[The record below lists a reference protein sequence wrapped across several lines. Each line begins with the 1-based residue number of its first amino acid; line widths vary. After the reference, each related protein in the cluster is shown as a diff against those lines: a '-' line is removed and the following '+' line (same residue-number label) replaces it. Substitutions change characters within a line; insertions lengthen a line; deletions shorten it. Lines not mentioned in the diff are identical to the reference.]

1 MSSSMTIES
10 LNFFPFDASS
20 LLVALPEIFLLS
32 AIVVILLLDLFL
44 SKKFK
49 QATYYLTQFSL
60 LATGAFAFN
69 LIGHDPTVIFSNS
82 FVLDD
87 MASVFKVFMMG
98 GTMLAMVYSRQYLTV
113 HGLFRGE
120 FFTLVLLA
128 VLGMMVMVSG
138 YSLLT
143 LYLGLEILSLSLYT
157 LIAIARERTDAVES
171 ALKYF
176 VLGAI
181 ASGLLLYGMSM
192 IYGISGSL
200 NISEIAA
207 FASSSTL
214 DSRETLITNFGL
226 VFLVIGIAFK
236 LGAVP
241 FHNWV
246 PDVYQ
251 GSPTAV
257 TMFISTVPKIAAV
270 AMLVRIL
277 IDGLGAMQPYWSDL
291 FMALAVLSIALGSVV
306 ALMQTNIKRMLAY
319 STISHIGF
327 IMLGVATGVVTGY
340 ASAVFYVLAYVLMSL
355 AAFGI
360 IILLNK
366 KGFEADLISDYK
378 GLSKHSPWFAL
389 MMLIIMFSMA
399 GVPPFIG
406 FYSKLFVLQQ
416 VISAGFV
423 TIAIIAVVFAVIS
436 AYYYLQIIKS
446 MYFDETDKEMS
457 ISAPMDMQL
466 VLSINAVLILVVGLF
481 PDYWMQLA
489 ISLF

>member
-1 MSSSMTIES
+1 
-10 LNFFPFDASS
+10 
-20 LLVALPEIFLLS
+20 
-32 AIVVILLLDLFL
+32 VVLLLDLFL
-44 SKKFK
+44 TKGFK
-49 QATYYLTQFSL
+49 QVTYYLTQISL
-60 LATGAFAFN
+60 FITGLLAFN
-69 LIGHDPTVIFSNS
+69 LIGHPETIIFSNS

-98 GTMLAMVYSRQYLTV
+98 SAMVAMVYSRHYLTQ
-113 HGLFRGE
+113 HDLFRGE
-120 FFTLVLLA
+120 YFVLVLLSI
-128 VLGMMVMVSG
+128 LGMMVMVSG

-157 LIAIARERTDAVES
+157 LIAIARKRSGAIEA

-200 NISEIAA
+200 NISEISA
-207 FASSSTL
+207 FASDANL
-214 DSRETLITNFGL
+214 ASRETLIINFGL

-241 FHNWV
+241 FHMWV

-251 GSPTAV
+251 GSPTSV

-270 AMLVRIL
+270 AMLVRL
-277 IDGLGAMQPYWSDL
+277 LVDGLGSMHAYWSDL
-291 FMALAVLSIALGSVV
+291 FMILALLSIALGSVV

-319 STISHIGF
+319 STISHVGF
-327 IMLGVATGVVTGY
+327 VMLGFVTGVISGY
-340 ASAVFYVLAYVLMSL
+340 GAATFYILVYVLMSL
-355 AAFGI
+355 AAFGV

-366 KGFEADLISDYK
+366 KGFEAEEISDYK
-378 GLSKHSPWFAL
+378 GLSKSSPWFAL
-389 MMLIIMFSMA
+389 MMLVVMLSMA

-406 FYSKLFVLQQ
+406 FYSKFFILQQ

-423 TIAIIAVVFAVIS
+423 TVAIIAVVFAVIS

-446 MYFDETDKEMS
+446 MYFNDAEQELT
-457 ISAPMDMQL
+457 ITAPMDIKL
-466 VLSINAVLILVVGLF
+466 VLSINAILILVVGLF
-481 PDYWMQLA
+481 PDFWMKLA
-489 ISLF
+489 LSLF

>member
-1 MSSSMTIES
+1 
-10 LNFFPFDASS
+10 
-20 LLVALPEIFLLS
+20 
-32 AIVVILLLDLFL
+32 
-44 SKKFK
+44 
-49 QATYYLTQFSL
+49 
-60 LATGAFAFN
+60 
-69 LIGHDPTVIFSNS
+69 
-82 FVLDD
+82 
-87 MASVFKVFMMG
+87 
-98 GTMLAMVYSRQYLTV
+98 
-113 HGLFRGE
+113 
-120 FFTLVLLA
+120 
-128 VLGMMVMVSG
+128 MMVMVSG

-157 LIAIARERTDAVES
+157 LIAIARERAGAVEA

-200 NISEIAA
+200 NINEIAN

-214 DSRETLITNFGL
+214 DSREALITNFGL

-251 GSPTAV
+251 GSPTSV
-257 TMFISTVPKIAAV
+257 TMFLSTVPKIAAV

-277 IDGLGAMQPYWSDL
+277 VDGLGAMQPYWSDL
-291 FMALAVLSIALGSVV
+291 FMVLAILSIALGSVV

-327 IMLGVATGVVTGY
+327 IMLGFVTGVITGY
-340 ASAVFYVLAYVLMSL
+340 GAAVFYVLVYVLMSL
-355 AAFGI
+355 AAFGM

-366 KGFEADLISDYK
+366 QGFEADQISDFK

-389 MMLIIMFSMA
+389 MMLVIMLSMA

-406 FYSKLFVLQQ
+406 FYSKLFILQQ
-416 VISAGFV
+416 VVSAGFV
-423 TIAIIAVVFAVIS
+423 TIAVIAVIFAVIS
-436 AYYYLQIIKS
+436 AYYYLQVIKS
-446 MYFDETDKEMS
+446 MYFEDADKEVAVT
-457 ISAPMDMQL
+457 APMDMQL

-481 PDYWMQLA
+481 PDFWMKLS

>member
-1 MSSSMTIES
+1 MMNT
-10 LNFFPFDASS
+10 FQFDTAS

-32 AIVVILLLDLFL
+32 AIVVVLLLDLFL
-44 SKKFK
+44 TKGFK
-49 QATYYLTQFSL
+49 QVTYYLTQISL
-60 LATGAFAFN
+60 FITGLLAFN
-69 LIGHDPTVIFSNS
+69 LIGHPETVIFSNS

-98 GTMLAMVYSRQYLTV
+98 SAMVAMVYSRHYLTQ
-113 HGLFRGE
+113 HDLFRGE
-120 FFTLVLLA
+120 YFVLVLLSI
-128 VLGMMVMVSG
+128 LGMMVMVSG

-157 LIAIARERTDAVES
+157 LIAIARKRSGAIEA

-200 NISEIAA
+200 NISEISA
-207 FASSSTL
+207 FASDANL
-214 DSRETLITNFGL
+214 ASRETLIINFGL

-241 FHNWV
+241 FHMWV

-251 GSPTAV
+251 GSPTSV

-270 AMLVRIL
+270 AMLVRL
-277 IDGLGAMQPYWSDL
+277 LVDGLGAMHPYWSDL
-291 FMALAVLSIALGSVV
+291 FMILALLSIALGSVV

-319 STISHIGF
+319 STISHVGF
-327 IMLGVATGVVTGY
+327 VMLGFVTGVITGY
-340 ASAVFYVLAYVLMSL
+340 GAATFYILVYVLMSL
-355 AAFGI
+355 AAFGV

-366 KGFEADLISDYK
+366 KGFEAEEISDYK
-378 GLSKHSPWFAL
+378 GLSKSSPWFAL
-389 MMLIIMFSMA
+389 MMLVVMLSMA

-406 FYSKLFVLQQ
+406 FYSKFFILQQ

-423 TIAIIAVVFAVIS
+423 TVAIIAVVFAVIS

-446 MYFDETDKEMS
+446 MYFNDAEQELT
-457 ISAPMDMQL
+457 IAAPMDMKL
-466 VLSINAVLILVVGLF
+466 VLSINATLILVVGLF
-481 PDYWMQLA
+481 PDFWMKLA
-489 ISLF
+489 LSLF

>member
-1 MSSSMTIES
+1 MNNMYT
-10 LNFFPFDASS
+10 FDTST
-20 LLVALPEIFLLS
+20 LWVALPEIFLLS
-32 AIVVILLLDLFL
+32 AIVVVLLLDLFL
-44 SKKFK
+44 TKPFK
-49 QATYYLTQFSL
+49 QVTYYLTQLSL
-60 LATGAFAFN
+60 LITGILAFN
-69 LIGHDPTVIFSNS
+69 LIGEPKAIIFGGS
-82 FVLDD
+82 FILDN
-87 MASVFKVFMMG
+87 MASVFKVFMAG
-98 GTMLAMVYSRQYLTV
+98 STMVALVYTRHYLTS
-113 HGLFRGE
+113 HKLFRGE
-120 FFTLVLLA
+120 YFVLVLLSM
-128 VLGMMVMVSG
+128 LGMMVMVSG

-157 LIAIARERTDAVES
+157 LIAIARERAGAVEA

-192 IYGISGSL
+192 VYGISGSI
-200 NISEIAA
+200 NISDIAT
-207 FASSSTL
+207 FAANATL
-214 DSRETLITNFGL
+214 ASREMLILNFGL

-241 FHNWV
+241 FHMWV

-251 GSPTAV
+251 GAPTSV
-257 TMFISTVPKIAAV
+257 TMFLSTAPKIAAV

-277 IDGLGAMQPYWSDL
+277 VDGMGAMHAYWSDL
-291 FMALAVLSIALGSVV
+291 FMVLALLSIVLGSVV

-327 IMLGVATGVVTGY
+327 ILLGFVTGVVTGY
-340 ASAVFYVLAYVLMSL
+340 GAAVFYVLVYILMSL
-355 AAFGI
+355 AAFGM

-366 KGFEADLISDYK
+366 QGFEADKISDFK

-389 MMLIIMFSMA
+389 MMLVIMLSMA

-406 FYSKLFVLQQ
+406 FYSKLFILQQ

-423 TIAIIAVVFAVIS
+423 TIAVIAVVFAVIS
-436 AYYYLQIIKS
+436 AYYYLQVVKS
-446 MYFDETDKEMS
+446 MYFEGSDQDIT
-457 ISAPMDMQL
+457 ITAPMDMKL
-466 VLSINAVLILVVGLF
+466 ILSINAVLILVVGIF
-481 PDYWMQLA
+481 PDFWMKLS

>member
-1 MSSSMTIES
+1 MNNINT
-10 LNFFPFDASS
+10 FDTTTLWSAT
-20 LLVALPEIFLLS
+20 PEIFLLS
-32 AIVVILLLDLFL
+32 AIVVVLLLDLFL
-44 SKKFK
+44 TKSFK
-49 QATYYLTQFSL
+49 QTTYYLTQASL
-60 LATGAFAFN
+60 FIAGALAFN
-69 LIGHDPTVIFSNS
+69 LINEPQTIIFGGS
-82 FVLDD
+82 FILDN
-87 MASVFKVFMMG
+87 MASVFKVFMVGSAMV
-98 GTMLAMVYSRQYLTV
+98 AMVYTRHYLTQ
-113 HGLFRGE
+113 HALFRGE
-120 FFTLVLLA
+120 YFILVMLS

-157 LIAIARERTDAVES
+157 LIAIARERAGAVEA

-200 NISEIAA
+200 NINEIAS
-207 FASSSTL
+207 FASSANL
-214 DSRETLITNFGL
+214 ASRETLILNFGL

-241 FHNWV
+241 FHMWV

-251 GSPTAV
+251 GAPTSV
-257 TMFISTVPKIAAV
+257 TLFLSTVPKIAAV

-277 IDGLGAMQPYWSDL
+277 VDGLGAMHAYWSDL
-291 FMALAVLSIALGSVV
+291 FMILAVLSIALGSVV

-319 STISHIGF
+319 STISHVGF
-327 IMLGVATGVVTGY
+327 IMLGFVTGVVSGY
-340 ASAVFYVLAYVLMSL
+340 GAAVFYILVYILMSL
-355 AAFGI
+355 AAFGM

-366 KGFEADLISDYK
+366 KGFEADQISDFR

-389 MMLIIMFSMA
+389 MMLVTMLSMA

-406 FYSKLFVLQQ
+406 FYSKFFILQQ

-423 TIAIIAVVFAVIS
+423 TVAVVAVVFAVIS

-446 MYFDETDKEMS
+446 MYFEDSDQEIS
-457 ISAPMDMQL
+457 IVAPMDMQL
-466 VLSINAVLILVVGLF
+466 ILSINAVLILVVGLF
-481 PDYWMQLA
+481 PDFWMKLSL
-489 ISLF
+489 SLF

>member
-1 MSSSMTIES
+1 MT
-10 LNFFPFDASS
+10 NTYTFDLSTLS
-20 LLVALPEIFLLS
+20 VALPEIFLLS
-32 AIVVILLLDLFL
+32 AIVIILLIDLFL
-44 SKKFK
+44 SKPFK
-49 QATYYLTQFSL
+49 QVTYYLMQFSL
-60 LATGAFAFN
+60 LTTGILAFN
-69 LIGHDPTVIFSNS
+69 LIGDPQVVIFGGS
-82 FVLDD
+82 FIMDN
-87 MASVFKVFMMG
+87 MASVFKVFMAG
-98 GTMLAMVYSRQYLTV
+98 ATMVAMVYTRHYLIQHT
-113 HGLFRGE
+113 LFRGE
-120 FFTLVLLA
+120 YFILVLLS

-157 LIAIARERTDAVES
+157 LIAIARERAGAVEA

-192 IYGISGSL
+192 IYGISGSI
-200 NISEIAA
+200 NINEIAN
-207 FASSSTL
+207 FASGANL
-214 DSRETLITNFGL
+214 ASRETLILNFGL

-241 FHNWV
+241 FHMWV

-251 GSPTAV
+251 GAPTSV
-257 TMFISTVPKIAAV
+257 TMFLSTVPKIAAV

-277 IDGLGAMQPYWSDL
+277 IDGLSSMHAYWADL
-291 FMALAVLSIALGSVV
+291 FMVLALLSIALGSVV

-327 IMLGVATGVVTGY
+327 MMLGFVTGVITGY
-340 ASAVFYVLAYVLMSL
+340 GSAVFYVLVYILMSL
-355 AAFGI
+355 AAFGM

-366 KGFEADLISDYK
+366 QGFEADKISDFK

-389 MMLIIMFSMA
+389 MMLIIMLSMA

-406 FYSKLFVLQQ
+406 FYSKLFILQQ

-423 TIAIIAVVFAVIS
+423 TVAVIAVVFAVIS
-436 AYYYLQIIKS
+436 AYYYLQVIKS
-446 MYFDETDKEMS
+446 MYFEDADKK
-457 ISAPMDMQL
+457 ITITAPMDMQL
-466 VLSINAVLILVVGLF
+466 ILSINAVLILAVGLF
-481 PDYWMQLA
+481 PDFWMKLA
-489 ISLF
+489 VSLF

>member
-1 MSSSMTIES
+1 MNNT
-10 LNFFPFDASS
+10 FTFDTSTLWSAT
-20 LLVALPEIFLLS
+20 PEIFLLS
-32 AIVVILLLDLFL
+32 AIVVVLLLDLFL
-44 SKKFK
+44 TKPFK
-49 QATYYLTQFSL
+49 QVTYYLTQASLLITGLLAFSL
-60 LATGAFAFN
+60 INEPQT
-69 LIGHDPTVIFSNS
+69 IIFGGS
-82 FVLDD
+82 FILDN
-87 MASVFKVFMMG
+87 MASVFKVFMVG
-98 GTMLAMVYSRQYLTV
+98 STMVAMVYTRHYLTQ
-113 HGLFRGE
+113 HSLFRGE
-120 FFTLVLLA
+120 DFVLVLLA

-157 LIAIARERTDAVES
+157 LIAIARERAGAVEA

-200 NISEIAA
+200 NINEIAS
-207 FASSSTL
+207 FAANANL
-214 DSRETLITNFGL
+214 ASRETLILNFGL

-241 FHNWV
+241 FHMWV

-251 GSPTAV
+251 GAPTAV
-257 TMFISTVPKIAAV
+257 TLFLSTVPKIAAV

-277 IDGLGAMQPYWSDL
+277 VDGLGAMHAYWADL
-291 FMALAVLSIALGSVV
+291 FIVLAVLSIALGSVV

-319 STISHIGF
+319 STISHVGF
-327 IMLGVATGVVTGY
+327 IMLGFVTGVVSGY
-340 ASAVFYVLAYVLMSL
+340 GAAVFYVLVYVLMSL
-355 AAFGI
+355 AAFGM

-366 KGFEADLISDYK
+366 QGFEADQISDFK

-389 MMLIIMFSMA
+389 MMLVIMLSMA

-406 FYSKLFVLQQ
+406 FYAKLFILQQ

-423 TIAIIAVVFAVIS
+423 TLAVVAVVFAVIS

-446 MYFDETDKEMS
+446 MYFEKTDQD
-457 ISAPMDMQL
+457 ITIVAPMDMQL
-466 VLSINAVLILVVGLF
+466 ILSINAILILAVGLF
-481 PDYWMQLA
+481 PDFWMKLA
-489 ISLF
+489 LSLF

>member
-1 MSSSMTIES
+1 MNT
-10 LNFFPFDASS
+10 FQFDTAS

-32 AIVVILLLDLFL
+32 AIVVVLLLDLFL
-44 SKKFK
+44 TKGFK
-49 QATYYLTQFSL
+49 QVTYYLTQISL
-60 LATGAFAFN
+60 FITGLLAFN
-69 LIGHDPTVIFSNS
+69 LIGHPETIIFSNS

-98 GTMLAMVYSRQYLTV
+98 SAMVAMVYSRHYLTQ
-113 HGLFRGE
+113 HDLFRGE
-120 FFTLVLLA
+120 YFVLVLLSI
-128 VLGMMVMVSG
+128 LGMMVMVSG

-157 LIAIARERTDAVES
+157 LIAIARKRSGAIEA

-200 NISEIAA
+200 NISEISA
-207 FASSSTL
+207 FASDANL
-214 DSRETLITNFGL
+214 ASRETLIINFGL

-241 FHNWV
+241 FHMWV

-251 GSPTAV
+251 GSPTSV

-270 AMLVRIL
+270 AMLVRL
-277 IDGLGAMQPYWSDL
+277 LVDGLGAMHPYWSDL
-291 FMALAVLSIALGSVV
+291 FMILALLSIALGSVV

-319 STISHIGF
+319 STISHVGF
-327 IMLGVATGVVTGY
+327 VMLGFVTGVITGY
-340 ASAVFYVLAYVLMSL
+340 GAATFYILVYVLMSL
-355 AAFGI
+355 AAFGV

-366 KGFEADLISDYK
+366 KGFEAEEISDYK
-378 GLSKHSPWFAL
+378 GLSKSSPWFAL
-389 MMLIIMFSMA
+389 MMLAVMLSMA

-406 FYSKLFVLQQ
+406 FYSKFFILQQ

-423 TIAIIAVVFAVIS
+423 TVAIIAVVFAVIS

-446 MYFDETDKEMS
+446 MYFNDADQELT
-457 ISAPMDMQL
+457 IAAPMDMKL
-466 VLSINAVLILVVGLF
+466 VLSINATLILVVGLF
-481 PDYWMQLA
+481 PDFWMKLA
-489 ISLF
+489 LSLF